1 MSEGGAG
8 ERGVAGASGAVARVG
23 ARSVGAGS
31 GRGSGT
37 GADGPL
43 LEVGD
48 LRVSFPGEEGRID
61 AVRGVDLTVAEG
73 EVLAVVGESGSGK
86 SVSALAMI
94 GLLPE
99 QARVTGSI
107 RLRGREL
114 LGLGD
119 RPMSKL
125 RGRSISMVFQ
135 DPLSAL
141 TPVYRVG
148 DQVAEA
154 LLAHGRL
161 NRRQATARAVELLD
175 LVGIPD
181 PAVRAKAFP
190 HEFSGGMRQRVVIAM
205 AIANDPALILC
216 DEPTTALDV
225 TVQKQILDLLRTARD
240 ITGAG
245 VVMITHDMGIAAT
258 LADRVAVMYAGRVV
272 ETAPAADL
280 FAAPRMPY
288 TVGLLGS
295 IPRMDGPVRSPLV
308 PITGAPPAMHALPPG
323 CAFAPRCPVAIDEC
337 RTTDPELAPTGDRG
351 AAACLRTAE
360 LGPTDLFAAYR
371 RDLDTRTVAATAAGA
386 PASSDHPATATTTG
400 APSAAADCS
409 AAGGGADQRAVTAGP
424 ADEGGISAAGSE
436 PAASA
441 DGADSDAEVVLRVT
455 DLAKTYPL
463 SSGVILRRRTGEVRA
478 VDGIDFAVRAG
489 RTLALVG
496 ESGSGKSTTLT
507 QILELA
513 PPERGRI
520 EVFGHDVATLTK
532 AKRRELRRR
541 MQIVFQDPT
550 AALDPRL
557 PISDVLAQPLRVDGR
572 PRAEIARRVPELL
585 ELVGLRPE
593 HAERYPAD
601 FSGGQ
606 KQRISIARA
615 LALGPELLVL
625 DEPVSS
631 LDVSI
636 QAGVLNLLRQLQTDR
651 GLSYLFV
658 SHDLSVVRNIAHDI
672 AVMHRGKIVE
682 SGPAEQVLG
691 DPSHPYTRALIDAV
705 PTPALSR

>member
-1 MSEGGAG
+1 MTDGRTTG
-8 ERGVAGASGAVARVG
+8 E
-23 ARSVGAGS
+23 
-31 GRGSGT
+31 
-37 GADGPL
+37 PL
-43 LEVGD
+43 LEVAG
-48 LRVSFPGEEGRID
+48 LTVTFPSEEGRIE
-61 AVRGVDLTVAEG
+61 AVRGVDYTVAEG
-73 EVLAVVGESGSGK
+73 EVLAIVGESGSGK
-86 SVSALAMI
+86 SVSALAVM

-99 QARVTGSI
+99 QARISGSI

-119 RPMSKL
+119 RQLSKL

-154 LLAHGRL
+154 LLAHGRMG
-161 NRRQATARAVELLD
+161 RKEAAARAVELLE

-181 PAVRAKAFP
+181 AAVRAKAFP

-205 AIANDPALILC
+205 AIANDPALIIC

-225 TVQKQILDLLRTARD
+225 TVQKQILDLLRQARD

-272 ETAPAADL
+272 ETATAAEL
-280 FAAPRMPY
+280 FAEPRMPY

-295 IPRMDGPVRSPLV
+295 IPRLDGPARAPLI
-308 PITGAPPAMHALPPG
+308 PIAGAPPAMHALPPG
-323 CAFAPRCPVAIDEC
+323 CSFAPRCPVAVDAC
-337 RTTDPELAPTGDRG
+337 RAAEPPLAPAGPAR
-351 AAACLRTAE
+351 AAACIRTEE
-360 LGPTDLFAAYR
+360 LGSADLFAAYR
-371 RDLDTRTVAATAAGA
+371 REVE
-386 PASSDHPATATTTG
+386 
-400 APSAAADCS
+400 SAAAP
-409 AAGGGADQRAVTAGP
+409 AGP
-424 ADEGGISAAGSE
+424 ASAAE
-436 PAASA
+436 PP
-441 DGADSDAEVVLRVT
+441 VVLRVT
-455 DLAKTYPL
+455 DLVKTFPIT
-463 SSGVILRRRTGEVRA
+463 SGVILRRRTGEVRA
-478 VDGIDFAVRAG
+478 VDGIGFEVRAG

-507 QILELA
+507 QILDLV
-513 PPERGRI
+513 PPQGGRI
-520 EVFGHDVATLTK
+520 EVLGHDVATLTR
-532 AKRRELRRR
+532 AQARQLRRK

-557 PISDVLAQPLRVDGR
+557 PISDVLAQPLRIDGR

-615 LALGPELLVL
+615 LALDPELLVL

-636 QAGVLNLLRQLQTDR
+636 QAGVLNLLRELQDES

-658 SHDLSVVRNIAHDI
+658 SHDLSVVRNLAHDI
-672 AVMHRGKIVE
+672 AVMHRGRIVE

-691 DPSHPYTRALIDAV
+691 DPRHPYTRALIDAV
-705 PTPALSR
+705 PMPALSR

>member
-1 MSEGGAG
+1 MTDGRTTG
-8 ERGVAGASGAVARVG
+8 E
-23 ARSVGAGS
+23 
-31 GRGSGT
+31 
-37 GADGPL
+37 PL
-43 LEVGD
+43 LEVAG
-48 LRVSFPGEEGRID
+48 LTVTFPSEEGRIE
-61 AVRGVDLTVAEG
+61 AVRGVDYTVAEG
-73 EVLAVVGESGSGK
+73 EVLAIVGESGSGK
-86 SVSALAMI
+86 SVSALAVM

-99 QARVTGSI
+99 QARISGSI

-119 RPMSKL
+119 RQLSKL

-154 LLAHGRL
+154 LLAHGRMG
-161 NRRQATARAVELLD
+161 RKEAAARAVELLE

-181 PAVRAKAFP
+181 AAVRAKAFP

-205 AIANDPALILC
+205 AIANDPALIIC

-225 TVQKQILDLLRTARD
+225 TVQKQILDLLRQARD

-272 ETAPAADL
+272 ETATAAEL
-280 FAAPRMPY
+280 FAEPRMPY

-295 IPRMDGPVRSPLV
+295 IPRLDGPARAPLI
-308 PITGAPPAMHALPPG
+308 PIAGAPPAMHALPPG
-323 CAFAPRCPVAIDEC
+323 CSFAPRCPVAVDAC
-337 RTTDPELAPTGDRG
+337 RAAEPPLAPTGPAR
-351 AAACLRTAE
+351 AAACIRTEE
-360 LGPTDLFAAYR
+360 LGSADLFAAYR
-371 RDLDTRTVAATAAGA
+371 REVE
-386 PASSDHPATATTTG
+386 
-400 APSAAADCS
+400 SAAAPAGTAS
-409 AAGGGADQRAVTAGP
+409 AA
-424 ADEGGISAAGSE
+424 E
-436 PAASA
+436 PP
-441 DGADSDAEVVLRVT
+441 VVLRVT
-455 DLAKTYPL
+455 DLVKTFPIT
-463 SSGVILRRRTGEVRA
+463 SGVILRRRTGEVRA
-478 VDGIDFAVRAG
+478 VDGIGFEVRAG

-507 QILELA
+507 QILDLV
-513 PPERGRI
+513 PPQGGRI
-520 EVFGHDVATLTK
+520 EVLGHDVATLTR
-532 AKRRELRRR
+532 AQARQLRRK

-557 PISDVLAQPLRVDGR
+557 PISDVLAQPLRIDGR

-615 LALGPELLVL
+615 LALDPELLVL

-636 QAGVLNLLRQLQTDR
+636 QAGVLNLLRELQDER

-658 SHDLSVVRNIAHDI
+658 SHDLSVVRNLAHDI
-672 AVMHRGKIVE
+672 AVMHRGRIVE

-691 DPSHPYTRALIDAV
+691 DPRHPYTRALIDAV
-705 PTPALSR
+705 PMPALSR

>member
-1 MSEGGAG
+1 MTDGRTTG
-8 ERGVAGASGAVARVG
+8 E
-23 ARSVGAGS
+23 
-31 GRGSGT
+31 
-37 GADGPL
+37 PL
-43 LEVGD
+43 LEVAG
-48 LRVSFPGEEGRID
+48 LTVTFPSEEGRIE
-61 AVRGVDLTVAEG
+61 AVRGVDYIVAEG
-73 EVLAVVGESGSGK
+73 EVLAIVGESGSGK
-86 SVSALAMI
+86 SVSALAVM

-99 QARVTGSI
+99 QARISGSI

-119 RPMSKL
+119 RQLSKL

-154 LLAHGRL
+154 LLAHGRMG
-161 NRRQATARAVELLD
+161 RKEAAARAVELLE

-181 PAVRAKAFP
+181 AAVRAKAFP

-205 AIANDPALILC
+205 AIANDPALIIC

-225 TVQKQILDLLRTARD
+225 TVQKQILDLLRQARD

-272 ETAPAADL
+272 ETATAAEL
-280 FAAPRMPY
+280 FAEPRMPY

-295 IPRMDGPVRSPLV
+295 IPRLDGPARAPLI
-308 PITGAPPAMHALPPG
+308 PIAGAPPAMHALPPG
-323 CAFAPRCPVAIDEC
+323 CSFAPRCPVAVDAC
-337 RTTDPELAPTGDRG
+337 RAAEPPLAPTGPAR
-351 AAACLRTAE
+351 AAACIRTEE
-360 LGPTDLFAAYR
+360 LGSADLFAAYR
-371 RDLDTRTVAATAAGA
+371 REVE
-386 PASSDHPATATTTG
+386 
-400 APSAAADCS
+400 SAAAP
-409 AAGGGADQRAVTAGP
+409 AGP
-424 ADEGGISAAGSE
+424 ASAAE
-436 PAASA
+436 PP
-441 DGADSDAEVVLRVT
+441 VVLRVT
-455 DLAKTYPL
+455 DLVKTFPIT
-463 SSGVILRRRTGEVRA
+463 SGVILRRRTGEVRA
-478 VDGIDFAVRAG
+478 VDGIGFEVRAG

-507 QILELA
+507 QILDLV
-513 PPERGRI
+513 PPQGGRI
-520 EVFGHDVATLTK
+520 EVLGHDVATLTR
-532 AKRRELRRR
+532 AQARQLRRK

-557 PISDVLAQPLRVDGR
+557 PISDVLAQPLRIDGR

-615 LALGPELLVL
+615 LALDPELLVL

-636 QAGVLNLLRQLQTDR
+636 QAGVLNLLRELQDER

-658 SHDLSVVRNIAHDI
+658 SHDLSVVRNLAHDI
-672 AVMHRGKIVE
+672 AVMHRGRIVE
-682 SGPAEQVLG
+682 SGPAAQVVG
-691 DPSHPYTRALIDAV
+691 GPRPPVTRGRIDGVAMPARWGV
-705 PTPALSR
+705 SRRSPDNWMGPPPMRGPRGSRPITACASVDLPEPDSPTNATT